1 MDLDLQQPLGA
12 RINSCEVLK
21 GAPDS
26 TKAGEGG
33 VIRFTQGSQ
42 GSLRQFKQSRCVRG
56 PTVLGLQFGLLTGS
70 QSGVG
75 NLPYLMAKQVD
86 LLSVGSLV
94 HDERGLGLLKARP
107 SAQLFSKGLSLGIQ
121 PSVGVY
127 QAELKPGL
135 E

>member
-1 MDLDLQQPLGA
+1 
-12 RINSCEVLK
+12 
-21 GAPDS
+21 
-26 TKAGEGG
+26 
-33 VIRFTQGSQ
+33 
-42 GSLRQFKQSRCVRG
+42 
-56 PTVLGLQFGLLTGS
+56 
-70 QSGVG
+70 
-75 NLPYLMAKQVD
+75 MAKQVD

-107 SAQLFSKGLSLGIQ
+107 PAQLFSKGLSLGIQ